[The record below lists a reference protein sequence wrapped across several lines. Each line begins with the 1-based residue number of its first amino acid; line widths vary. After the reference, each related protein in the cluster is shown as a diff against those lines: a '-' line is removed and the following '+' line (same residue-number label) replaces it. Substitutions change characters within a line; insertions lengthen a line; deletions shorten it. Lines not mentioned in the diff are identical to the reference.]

1 MTMVWIFRPSAFLVS
16 AFVGAVSIAN
26 LTAEVLRPAIPPLSL
41 KGSTLPR
48 PEQVAS
54 ASLASKIAPFRS
66 DLKGDYAL
74 ALGEQVLGSGAAQK
88 SANEP
93 AARLAIENAL
103 RIGPH
108 DSRLWLVLALVQ
120 TRNNPADPLLT
131 EALKMSY
138 LTGPNRPEMIPVRL
152 RAATASNALN
162 DVDLAELAQGDVR
175 ATLSQRPEQRLV
187 LVDDYRRASDVG
199 KKFLEESVKT
209 IDPGFV
215 DTLRSQRPIDP

>member
-1 MTMVWIFRPSAFLVS
+1 MTMVWIFRPMAFLVS
-16 AFVGAVSIAN
+16 AFIGAVSIAN
-26 LTAEVLRPAIPPLSL
+26 LTADVLRPAIPPLSL
-41 KGSTLPR
+41 KGSTLPQ
-48 PEQVAS
+48 PEQVSS
-54 ASLASKIAPFRS
+54 ARLASKIAPFRS
-66 DLKGDYAL
+66 DLKGGYAL
-74 ALGEQVLGSGAAQK
+74 ALGEQVLGSEAAQK

-93 AARLAIENAL
+93 AARLAIEHAL

-120 TRNNPADPLLT
+120 ARNNPADPLLT

-138 LTGPNRPEMIPVRL
+138 LTGPNQADMIPIRL
-152 RAATASNALN
+152 QAATANDALN
-162 DVDLAELAQGDVR
+162 DSDLVELAQGDVR
-175 ATLSQRPEQRLV
+175 AMLSQRPEQRVV

-215 DTLRSQRPIDP
+215 DTLRKE